1 MAGSSKR
8 TMVFLLEE
16 YSARVFLEEFIFR
29 AFPVLDDWE
38 TRFIVFEG
46 KRDLERRLTRKLEGW
61 LLPNTA
67 FVVLRDRDSE
77 DCRELKQ
84 RLVSYVASARRIEST
99 LVRIACGELE
109 SWYLGQ
115 LAAVGVALQL
125 QNIERQQGSRKYR
138 NPDRLNSPSE
148 ELKRLTQLR
157 YQKVSGSREIGRHL
171 SCVPGDN
178 LSVSFRAFVTG
189 VGGLIQRMSAAET
202 R

>member
-1 MAGSSKR
+1 MAGSSTR

-16 YSARVFLEEFIFR
+16 YSARVFLEGFIFR
-29 AFPVLDDWE
+29 AFPILDEWD
-38 TRFIVFEG
+38 TQFIVFEG
-46 KRDLERRLTRKLEGW
+46 KRDLEKRLTRKLEGW
-61 LLPNTA
+61 LRPNTA
-67 FVVLRDRDSE
+67 FVVLRDWDSE

-115 LAAVGVALQL
+115 LAAVGIALQL
-125 QNIERQQGSRKYR
+125 QNIERHQGSRKYR

-171 SCVPGDN
+171 SCVPDDN
-178 LSVSFRAFVTG
+178 LSTSFRAFVTG
-189 VGGLIQRMSAAET
+189 IGGLIQRMSATET

>member
-1 MAGSSKR
+1 LR
-8 TMVFLLEE
+8 
-16 YSARVFLEEFIFR
+16 
-29 AFPVLDDWE
+29 
-38 TRFIVFEG
+38 
-46 KRDLERRLTRKLEGW
+46 
-61 LLPNTA
+61 PNTA
-67 FVVLRDRDSE
+67 FVVLRDWDSE

-115 LAAVGVALQL
+115 LAAVGIALQL
-125 QNIERQQGSRKYR
+125 QNIERHQGSRKYR

-171 SCVPGDN
+171 SCVPDDN
-178 LSVSFRAFVTG
+178 LSTSFRAFVTG
-189 VGGLIQRMSAAET
+189 IGGLIQRMSATET